1 MGVPSPRVQATNRYD
16 FKRKLGLAAALA
28 IIVIVNVGDVS
39 ASDSSAN
46 EQYLFHQEYER
57 LHKQIKPQ
65 TYSLQDQIASNQQY
79 SRRTPVYQPPQFNTA
94 NVPNRGEHHFS
105 VQHQEQR
112 QEQVHH
118 HQQQR
123 TLEIEN
129 TKYSI
134 WSQNMTYVSSTGYNA
149 MGMMPLYNL
158 TNKFIDF
165 FVDKEE
171 PIPPGQLSLILMHGC
186 HSHTHTHARKRDDK
200 AKKERNVN

>member
-1 MGVPSPRVQATNRYD
+1 MGVPSLHEHATNRYD
-16 FKRKLGLAAALA
+16 FKKLVSIAALA
-28 IIVIVNVGDVS
+28 VVIVIVNVGEAS

-46 EQYLFHQEYER
+46 EQYLFHKEYER

-79 SRRTPVYQPPQFNTA
+79 SRRTPVYQPPQFNA
-94 NVPNRGEHHFS
+94 ASVPNRGEHHFG

-112 QEQVHH
+112 QEQML

-134 WSQNMTYVSSTGYNA
+134 WSQNMTYLSSTGYNA
-149 MGMMPLYNL
+149 LGMMPLYNL
-158 TNKFIDF
+158 TNKIIDL

-171 PIPPGQLSLILMHGC
+171 PIPPG
-186 HSHTHTHARKRDDK
+186 
-200 AKKERNVN
+200 